1 MAAKTQKSGVTTMET
16 RKSSVITVDIT
27 DNQILEYNKVEGM
40 RLSWDPYSF
49 RALPD
54 EVVVALTEENRE
66 AYYKAKLQA
75 DERAREAARIAER
88 DLEVMSPLAMNA
100 SYRLEIRPRR
110 GWHQCWKSPGVDF
123 DSAMAGPYKQ
133 VRVQKDGEKQEPGY
147 ENGEVLKLLD
157 GEGKVELIAVEC
169 PQDLY
174 DKHLE
179 AMARKS
185 SRMLV
190 GAKEDFFRA
199 TEEINRRQ
207 GNRNARITAIDE
219 SGDLQA

>member
-1 MAAKTQKSGVTTMET
+1 
-16 RKSSVITVDIT
+16 
-27 DNQILEYNKVEGM
+27 
-40 RLSWDPYSF
+40 
-49 RALPD
+49 
-54 EVVVALTEENRE
+54 
-66 AYYKAKLQA
+66 
-75 DERAREAARIAER
+75 
-88 DLEVMSPLAMNA
+88 MNS
-100 SYRLEIRPRR
+100 SYRLKIRPRR
-110 GWHQCWKSPGVDF
+110 GWHQFWKSPGVDF
-123 DSAMAGPYKQ
+123 EMAIAGPYKK
-133 VRVQKDGEKQEPGY
+133 VRKQKDGEEQEPGY

-169 PQDLY
+169 LLEMY
-174 DKHLE
+174 EKHLE

-207 GNRNARITAIDE
+207 GNRNARIVATDE

>member
-1 MAAKTQKSGVTTMET
+1 MATKSQKSGVKNVET
-16 RKSSVITVDIT
+16 ARSVLVSIDIS
-27 DNQILEYNKVEGM
+27 DDKVLEYNKMDGI
-40 RLSWDPYSF
+40 RLSWDPYAF
-49 RALPD
+49 RTLSD
-54 EVVVALTEENRE
+54 EIVVQLTEENRQ
-66 AYYKAKLQA
+66 AYYKAKFQA
-75 DERAREAARIAER
+75 DDRAREVERIAQQE
-88 DLEVMSPLAMNA
+88 LEVMSPLEMNS
-100 SYRLEIRPRR
+100 SYRLNIRPRR

-123 DSAMAGPYKQ
+123 DMAIAGPYKQ
-133 VRVQKDGEKQEPGY
+133 VRKQKDGEEQEPGY

-169 PQDLY
+169 PLEMY
-174 DKHLE
+174 EKHLE

-207 GNRNARITAIDE
+207 GNRNARIVATDE